1 MARNGHNG
9 NGKPTRRELR
19 DATDRAVRMADRTVG
34 AYSVE
39 PTVAPR
45 ATGSVE
51 PGTPK
56 GARKIPLIPSATFD
70 PVRAEGNWAPL
81 RPVPEPIPGILP
93 GFDPK
98 EQMIGTAQWGGTGT
112 PITAGFLTD
121 LGEYNADLYG
131 RSAVATYEKMR
142 RGDAQVWGTLM
153 AVKGPLQSAT
163 WDIEPGV
170 KSNDPGHGK
179 AKQVAE
185 FVKEN
190 IMGGLEFQTSSGGWH
205 SQPWDQIMWNAL
217 LCLDFGCAVH
227 EDVYTVDGK
236 YLKLRALVPLH
247 PITYYRWHV
256 ESDGYTLLGLEQYG
270 YRGIEFINATVPAE
284 KICRFTLNQEGSNF
298 WGLSLLRACYGSW
311 YIKSQLYRIDAL
323 ASERNGLGVPVIT
336 LPEGASTQDRA
347 TAFNFVTKLSAHELT
362 GLVLPFGGE
371 FAIKG
376 VEGQPREV
384 YRSIEH
390 HNRMISTTALA
401 MFLTIGSAP
410 HGSRATAATQHDFFL
425 AASQHLASYIGK
437 RFTQTTIRRLVQY
450 NFGEDAVCP
459 ELIAK
464 NVKMRDFEDV
474 REALQ
479 DLAKSGL
486 LVSDEPLRN
495 TIRDEY
501 ELPPETDQGILTTKG
516 EQVENEEDQTIAGLP
531 GGGSQPSGTEKQQ
544 APTAVAG
551 KKQVGQRAK
560 ANKGVPSKGKN
571 AQPVNDQLAAS
582 DTPFTRT
589 DGTDHETLTDEPTIY
604 GVRHG
609 VTADDENPKD
619 EIISSWSDI
628 PLTDVGK
635 EQAEHAGE
643 RLKDKGIAEIYT
655 SDLPRALET
664 AQIIAGIIGAEV
676 IEDRGLRGWNVGGYA
691 GRSANDEL
699 DNGRTIS
706 EELNWLQ
713 ENPKVKPPMGDSWS
727 HTEARIGDAIERI
740 TKRAETSG
748 KPVAFVTHS
757 RVLNSLPSLS
767 RGKLQAEGERKGAG
781 YGLVDKA
788 VKDGNTWYITYN
800 AKKLSD
806 SGYHSIGDDPGIPIK
821 NNRSGQPTQ
830 RRTQKKTVDGP
841 PSDESQEEHPA
852 TPSLATGGQAPTKR
866 GNPQPVG
873 DVMAKQASHGARI
886 VHDKDMNLAEGFK
899 PSASQERNI
908 SPVPREL
915 QPSDKQDTP
924 LNPTPDPNPVVKETF
939 SHAGAREISAV
950 VGKKKGG
957 TSMVMETIIF
967 PKTSWKS
974 SSSVKSWLKSHGK
987 KTKIDETGTSYRAR
1001 QADPKSFESKSFRT
1015 IQLNSETMS
1024 ETADNDD
1031 GRVLFQD
1038 HHGEEAAEDL
1048 RQHYAGIFAAIQK
1061 KITGPLKAKVIAAV
1075 VKQAS
1080 RQIKAGVPV
1089 PQLHFVADHA
1099 LESMLNVQVGEMYKK
1114 AKDQAKKEVNQ
1125 KRKRQ

>member
-1 MARNGHNG
+1 MARNGNNG
-9 NGKPTRRELR
+9 NGHKPPDKPTKRELR
-19 DATDRAVRMADRTVG
+19 DATDRAVRLANRTVG
-34 AYSVE
+34 VSRTGYGVE
-39 PTVAPR
+39 PTTAPR
-45 ATGSVE
+45 A
-51 PGTPK
+51 PK
-56 GARKIPLIPSATFD
+56 ATRNIPIIPTASMD

-81 RPVPEPIPGILP
+81 RPVPEPTPGILP
-93 GFDPK
+93 EYSPN
-98 EQMIGTAQWGGTGT
+98 EPVIGTAQWGGTGT

-179 AKQVAE
+179 AKEIAE

-190 IMGGLEFQTSSGGWH
+190 IMGGLEFQTSTGGYY

-217 LCLDFGCAVH
+217 LCLDFGVAVH

-236 YLKLRALVPLH
+236 YLKLRSLVPLL
-247 PITYYRWHV
+247 PITFYRWHV

-270 YRGIEFINATVPAE
+270 YRGIEFINATVPGE
-284 KICRFTLNQEGSNF
+284 KICRFTLNQEGSNY
-298 WGLSLLRACYGSW
+298 WGISLLRPAYPHF
-311 YIKSQLYRIDAL
+311 YIKSQLYRIDAI

-347 TAFNFVTKLSAHELT
+347 TAYNFVTKLSAHELT
-362 GLVLPFGGE
+362 GLVLPFSGE

-425 AASQHLASYIGK
+425 AASQHLATYIGK
-437 RFTQTTIRRLVQY
+437 RFTQTTIRRLVMY

-479 DLAKSGL
+479 DLAKAGL
-486 LVSDEPLRN
+486 LVSDKPLRDV
-495 TIRDEY
+495 IRDEY
-501 ELPPETDQGILTTKG
+501 EYPPETDEGIVTNKG
-516 EQVENEEDQTIAGLP
+516 EQVENEEEETIAGQP
-531 GGGSQPSGTEKQQ
+531 GASSSPSGTAKQQ

-551 KKQVGQRAK
+551 KKPVGQRAK
-560 ANKGVPSKGKN
+560 AEKGVPSKDKN
-571 AQPVNDQLAAS
+571 AKPVNDQMQAS

-589 DGTDHETLTDEPTIY
+589 DDTDKKKLTEEAEPTIY
-604 GVRHG
+604 FVRHG
-609 VTADDENPKD
+609 ETADDENPKD
-619 EIISSWSDI
+619 EIISSWSDT
-628 PLTDVGK
+628 PLTDNGR
-635 EQAEHAGE
+635 EQAESAGE
-643 RLKDKGIAEIYT
+643 RLKDKGITEIYT

-664 AQIIAGIIGAEV
+664 SQIIAGIIGAEV
-676 IEDRGLRGWNVGGYA
+676 IEERGLRGWNVGEYA
-691 GRSANDEL
+691 GRSGKEVL

-713 ENPKVKPPMGDSWS
+713 QHPKEKPPMGDSWDY
-727 HTEARIGDAIERI
+727 TVARIGDAIDRVLN
-740 TKRAETSG
+740 RAEMLG
-748 KPVAFVTHS
+748 KPLAAVSHS
-757 RVLNSLPSLS
+757 RVMNSLPLLS
-767 RGKLQAEGERKGAG
+767 RGKLDSESEKHSKTG

-788 VKDGNTWYITYN
+788 VKDGVTWFITYD

-806 SGYHSIGDDPGIPIK
+806 AGYHSIGDDPGIPIK

-841 PSDESQEEHPA
+841 PSDSAQEEHPA
-852 TPSLATGGQAPTKR
+852 KASAAIGGQAPTKR
-866 GNPQPVG
+866 GKPNPVG

-886 VHDKDMNLAEGFK
+886 VHDKEHLAFK
-899 PSASQERNI
+899 PSASHD
-908 SPVPREL
+908 PEL
-915 QPSDKQDTP
+915 KRSDKQDTP
-924 LNPTPDPNPVVKETF
+924 LNPTPDPLPVVKETF
-939 SHAGAREISAV
+939 SHAGSKAISAV
-950 VGKKKGG
+950 VGKKKNG
-957 TSMVMETIIF
+957 TGSMVTQTLIF
-967 PKTSWKS
+967 KKPDWKS

-987 KTKIDETGTSYRAR
+987 KTGIDETDSSYRAR
-1001 QADPKSFESKSFRT
+1001 QADPKDFESKSFRT

-1024 ETADNDD
+1024 ETGASD

-1038 HHGEEAAEDL
+1038 HHGEDAAEDL
-1048 RQHYAGIFAAIQK
+1048 RQHYSHIFETIK
-1061 KITGPLKAKVIAAV
+1061 NKIKGTLKAKVIAAV

-1080 RQIKAGVPV
+1080 RQIQAGVPV

-1099 LESMLNVQVGEMYKK
+1099 LESLLDAPVREMFKK
-1114 AKDQAKKEVNQ
+1114 AKDQAKKEIQQ
-1125 KRKRQ
+1125 KRKR